1 MEGSKRRSG
10 WIPKVERGFER
21 SRLESE
27 LLATTYERAL
37 PVLQRWPVNPQATDR
52 PGNRNE
58 DMETQVN
65 LAAGA

>member
-21 SRLESE
+21 SRLEGE
-27 LLATTYERAL
+27 LLAAAYEHAL
-37 PVLQRWPVNPQATDR
+37 PVAQRRPVKTRAMDR
-52 PGNRNE
+52 SGRRDE
-58 DMETQVN
+58 SMETQVN